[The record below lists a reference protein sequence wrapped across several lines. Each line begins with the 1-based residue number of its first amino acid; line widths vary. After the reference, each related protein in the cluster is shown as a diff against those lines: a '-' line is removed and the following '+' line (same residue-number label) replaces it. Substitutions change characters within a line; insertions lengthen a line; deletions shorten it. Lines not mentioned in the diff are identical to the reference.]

1 MLLHE
6 LVIVFT
12 FYIGNF
18 LPVLLFL
25 TATQHEELLF
35 ELDYF
40 KALLHSCR
48 VRDLFTFWQLFTS
61 RKYFTATGSPRWKQS
76 LLCAPI
82 QESN

>member
-48 VRDLFTFWQLFTS
+48 VRDLFTF
-61 RKYFTATGSPRWKQS
+61 
-76 LLCAPI
+76 
-82 QESN
+82 